1 MDLGGGSVQLTWM
14 ETDNGSVNT
23 GKQGSISLPYG
34 AAALKKK
41 LESIETQEQHE
52 QLHQKLISEIRQAFQ
67 DIGLPVLLERLSES
81 QQPFHIFLSGGGFRG
96 WGYILMSKH
105 TIQPYPIPLING
117 FSIDSHDFQPSNV
130 SELSNVDNSTFRIST
145 RRSSQIPAIE
155 LLVTALTSAIPSSLE
170 HYKVHFAQGGVR
182 EGLLFSTLPRS
193 VQATNPLV
201 AATSPYAP
209 QDTSKLHKLV
219 DGAIPLNST
228 LAPSTPPFEESLILS
243 AIHLLHVHA
252 THPKDIRASSAL
264 RCTTTGILADAHGIS
279 HEERAL
285 LALALCERW
294 RSELPPIDHGIQDG
308 LQRLVGAEATFWT
321 AYLGRILHGLGDLF
335 PAGVVRE
342 GVLRVRSQWGLS
354 EGGKKPRE
362 PVLQV
367 EIECI
372 GSKIKI
378 VEDWAKD
385 IEKLGKKKNWVRS
398 AGSERPV
405 GFKIQSTVSKM
416 STAI

>member
-14 ETDNGSVNT
+14 ETDNGSVDT
-23 GKQGSISLPYG
+23 GRQGSISLPYG
-34 AAALKKK
+34 AAALKKN
-41 LESIETQEQHE
+41 LESIESQEQHE
-52 QLHQKLISEIRQAFQ
+52 QLHQKLISDVKQAFQ
-67 DIGLPVLLERLSES
+67 DIGLSALIETLSER

-105 TIQPYPIPLING
+105 TIQPYPIPIING
-117 FSIDSHDFQPSNV
+117 FSIDNHDFHPLNISD
-130 SELSNVDNSTFRIST
+130 LSNVDNSTFRISS
-145 RRSSQIPAIE
+145 RRSSQIPAIK
-155 LLVTALTSAIPSSLE
+155 LLVTALTSALPSSLK

-182 EGLLFSTLPRS
+182 EGLLLSALPPS

-201 AATSPYAP
+201 AATFPHAP
-209 QDTSKLHKLV
+209 QDTSALRKLV
-219 DGAIPLNST
+219 DGAFPLDSSLALST
-228 LAPSTPPFEESLILS
+228 SPFEEPLVLS
-243 AIHLLHVHA
+243 AVHLLHVHA
-252 THPKDIRASSAL
+252 AHPKDIRASSAL

-294 RSELPPIDHGIQDG
+294 RSELPPSDHGFQDG
-308 LQRLVGAEATFWT
+308 LQRLAGAEATFWT
-321 AYLGRILHGLGDLF
+321 AYLGRILHGIGDLF

-342 GVLRVRSQWGLS
+342 GLLRVRSQWGLS
-354 EGGKKPRE
+354 EGGKKAPK

-367 EIECI
+367 ELECI
-372 GSKIKI
+372 GPKIKI

-398 AGSERPV
+398 AGSEESV
-405 GFKIQSTVSKM
+405 GFKIQCTVSKM
-416 STAI
+416 STTV